1 MAPAAAPA
9 AAAAGSPALR
19 AYLLFLLA
27 VTALKVLL
35 ATAPASQLYRSTDFD
50 VHRNWLATSL
60 HLPPQDW
67 YRDGAPGAPSTAH
80 TLDYPP
86 LFAHFERMLASSR
99 VTRLLLARGWLDGR
113 CLALLDDAEVCPD
126 GGGPSDACVLFQ
138 RATVLA
144 SDAVLYWGAWFAAR
158 AVGGS
163 ERGTLAAAALVAGS
177 SGLVL
182 LDHVHFQY
190 NGMLL
195 GILLLS
201 VGCLARGTSW
211 PGPGPDTAPA
221 AACNPW
227 DLAGA
232 FLYAVLLG
240 MKHLYLT
247 LAPLYFVYLLRH
259 TCYVRTSSS
268 PSKGLRFSASNF
280 AAVALVTLFA
290 LVPPYLPIL
299 FAPGGSP
306 TAAEQLA
313 QVLRR
318 LFPFQRGLCH
328 DYWAA
333 NVWSLYLF
341 LGRFAGLVG
350 RALGWDGG
358 NVLPDVPPSVAA
370 LFLLMGLLP
379 AVSLAWE
386 IATSLHERRG
396 GSAAGAAT
404 EAEAEAGSFLVH
416 AVAFSAFSSF
426 ALSYHAHEKAIMT
439 ALLPLALLAPRS
451 PRHARLFLRTA
462 ALGHFGLLPLLHRPA
477 ELALKAAL
485 YGAYL
490 AGALCALEWSGGHR
504 GGLLTARDGAGLA
517 LLGGVFAFTEVAHPI
532 LLSDWEK
539 VAFLPLMM
547 TSITC
552 AIGLIACWGQSFSL
566 MSAAKLEVVAS
577 AGGGRREVS

>member
-60 HLPPQDW
+60 HLPPHDW

-80 TLDYPP
+80 TLTTRRCSPTLSGCWPP
-86 LFAHFERMLASSR
+86 AAS
-99 VTRLLLARGWLDGR
+99 RG
-113 CLALLDDAEVCPD
+113 CCSP
-126 GGGPSDACVLFQ
+126 GGGWTA
-138 RATVLA
+138 
-144 SDAVLYWGAWFAAR
+144 GAWPCWTTPRSAP
-158 AVGGS
+158 
-163 ERGTLAAAALVAGS
+163 AAAARRTPASCSRGPPCWRRTRSCTGARGSRPGRWGGRNGGRSPRPRLVAGS

-333 NVWSLYLF
+333 NVWALYLF

-358 NVLPDVPPSVAA
+358 NV
-370 LFLLMGLLP
+370 P
-379 AVSLAWE
+379 AGRAPV
-386 IATSLHERRG
+386 RRG
-396 GSAAGAAT
+396 ALPPHGPPTRRLPGLGDRDLPPR
-404 EAEAEAGSFLVH
+404 AEG
-416 AVAFSAFSSF
+416 
-426 ALSYHAHEKAIMT
+426 
-439 ALLPLALLAPRS
+439 
-451 PRHARLFLRTA
+451 
-462 ALGHFGLLPLLHRPA
+462 GGPLLGQLPRPRPRP
-477 ELALKAAL
+477 
-485 YGAYL
+485 GP
-490 AGALCALEWSGGHR
+490 S
-504 GGLLTARDGAGLA
+504 
-517 LLGGVFAFTEVAHPI
+517 
-532 LLSDWEK
+532 
-539 VAFLPLMM
+539 
-547 TSITC
+547 
-552 AIGLIACWGQSFSL
+552 
-566 MSAAKLEVVAS
+566 
-577 AGGGRREVS
+577 